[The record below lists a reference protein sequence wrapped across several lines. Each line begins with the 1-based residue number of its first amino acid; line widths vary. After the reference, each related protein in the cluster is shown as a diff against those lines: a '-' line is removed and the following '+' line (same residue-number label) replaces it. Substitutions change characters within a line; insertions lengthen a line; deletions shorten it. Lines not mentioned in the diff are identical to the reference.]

1 MASELSC
8 LTEAK
13 DTTLMTTNFGARPKS
28 YSPHESDRMQELNGS
43 ELASFA
49 RRAIALYLDFIF
61 AGLLILAIAVSLAA
75 FQANRKPGG
84 QAPVFQYHA
93 VSVSELIQLIQH
105 GEEHAPESQPSS
117 VNLKLKFFGNWY
129 SVLYLTLFLG
139 FSNYFGNGR
148 TLGKRI
154 VGIRVVSLVHRRLS
168 LWHSFERALGYGAST
183 LELGFGFLQYFIHP
197 NRRTVHDRIAETI
210 VVRDRPNAALPQAE
224 STLGI
229 SPPE

>member
-1 MASELSC
+1 
-8 LTEAK
+8 
-13 DTTLMTTNFGARPKS
+13 MTANLGARPKN
-28 YSPHESDRMQELNGS
+28 YSAHESDRMQELNGS
-43 ELASFA
+43 ELASFT

-61 AGLLILAIAVSLAA
+61 AGLLILAVAISLSA

-84 QAPVFQYHA
+84 HAPRLQYHA
-93 VSVSELIQLIQH
+93 LSFSELIQLIHH
-105 GEEHAPESQPSS
+105 GEEPAPESRPRS
-117 VNLKLKFFGNWY
+117 VNLTLKFFGNWY

-139 FSNYFGNGR
+139 LSNYFGNGR

-154 VGIRVVSLVHRRLS
+154 VGIRVVSLVQRRLS
-168 LWHSFERALGYGAST
+168 FWHSFERALGYGAST

-210 VVRDRPNAALPQAE
+210 VVREWPNAVLPQAE

>member
-1 MASELSC
+1 MSGKQEDIFSAGRGY
-8 LTEAK
+8 
-13 DTTLMTTNFGARPKS
+13 DTHMTANFSARPKN
-28 YSPHESDRMQELNGS
+28 YCAHESDRMQELNGS
-43 ELASFA
+43 ELASFT

-61 AGLLILAIAVSLAA
+61 AGVLFLTMVISIQA
-75 FQANRKPGG
+75 FRSDRKPGG
-84 QAPVFQYHA
+84 QGFTLHYHVA
-93 VSVSELIQLIQH
+93 NLSDLIHH
-105 GEEHAPESQPSS
+105 GEEHAAEPHSGS
-117 VNLKLKFFGNWY
+117 VNLKLGFFGNWY

-139 FSNYFGNGR
+139 FSNYVGNGR

-154 VGIRVVSLVHRRLS
+154 VGIRALSLVHRRLS
-168 LWHSFERALGYGAST
+168 LWDSFERALGYGAST
-183 LELGFGFLQYFIHP
+183 LELGFGFFQYFIHP

>member
-1 MASELSC
+1 M
-8 LTEAK
+8 K
-13 DTTLMTTNFGARPKS
+13 PNFGARPKN
-28 YSPHESDRMQELNGS
+28 YSAHESDRMQELNGS

-61 AGLLILAIAVSLAA
+61 AALLMLAIFISLAV

-84 QAPVFQYHA
+84 QATSFHYHA
-93 VSVSELIQLIQH
+93 LSVSELFH
-105 GEEHAPESQPSS
+105 HSEEHAPEPQPGS
-117 VNLKLKFFGNWY
+117 VNLKINFFGNWY

-139 FSNYFGNGR
+139 LSNYFGNGR

-154 VGIRVVSLVHRRLS
+154 VGIRVVSLVQRRLS

-183 LELGFGFLQYFIHP
+183 LELGFGFFQYFIHP

-210 VVRDRPNAALPQAE
+210 VVRERPIAVLPQAE
-224 STLGI
+224 STVGI